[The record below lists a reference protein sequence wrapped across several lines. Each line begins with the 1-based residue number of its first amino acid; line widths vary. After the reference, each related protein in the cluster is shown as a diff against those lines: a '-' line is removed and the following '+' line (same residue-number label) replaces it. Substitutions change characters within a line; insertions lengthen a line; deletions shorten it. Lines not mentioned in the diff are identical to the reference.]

1 MGEVGGESDKICIE
15 SLYTEKSLPIF
26 VFHEINNT
34 MPMHGN
40 RSIQQSH
47 RPTHPCHKKKQK
59 HHTKLLPPQTPPISI
74 VFHRHRLL
82 RYEKFVQRNW
92 KLNHFAWNLHYN
104 SFKKN
109 KRLKRS
115 LDQSMTRKQQEHQIQ

>member
-1 MGEVGGESDKICIE
+1 MDRGIETGSGVAGVSMGEVGGESDKICIE

-34 MPMHGN
+34 MPMP
-40 RSIQQSH
+40 Q
-47 RPTHPCHKKKQK
+47 KKQQK

-82 RYEKFVQRNW
+82 RYEKFVQRN
-92 KLNHFAWNLHYN
+92 
-104 SFKKN
+104 
-109 KRLKRS
+109 
-115 LDQSMTRKQQEHQIQ
+115 